1 MRKDGDG
8 SPKPTTTSDG
18 VVSRSARSSFRAF
31 SNCIK
36 VISSGAST
44 VARTAVS
51 AASSVAN
58 RDIDSLHDQVL
69 WAGFDKLEKDDGDTR
84 KVLLLAFKSGFQVWD
99 VEETENVHVIVSTH
113 DGQASF
119 MQMLPNPI
127 SSGDLDDKFSESRPL
142 LAVCGDSS
150 WEENPNRQSTTS
162 DINPGSETVVVPTN
176 VHVYSLKSQS
186 YVREIKFRSIVYTV
200 RSSSRIVAVL
210 QAAQIHCFDATTL
223 EKEYT
228 IVTNPI
234 AWGSLGVGVG
244 PLAVGPRW
252 IAYSGSRIAKSSSA
266 VFTPELISP
275 SASPSVAQFAR
286 DSSRQLASGIVTLG
300 DRGYKSLSKYCSE
313 VLPNPYVPG
322 LKVIG
327 AGNENVPDADS
338 VGMVVIKDVLSKS
351 LITQFKAHRSPIT
364 ALCFDRSGMIL
375 VTASIQGSN
384 INVFRIVPKHYT
396 SSGDAT
402 TTRSF
407 VHMFRLQRGF
417 TNAVIQ
423 DISFS
428 NDSSLIVVSS
438 SRGTSHL
445 FEINPEGE
453 GNGPTP
459 IPVTA
464 ISRIRSGNGSGW
476 IGTVSGA
483 AAAAAGMVG
492 GSLPGAITSTFCYI
506 DEQSNNNKQYGLTTI
521 ATTSDNN
528 SKRNLLV
535 FAPSGCMTQYALKA
549 NPAGHETAA
558 MTVFDFESGLET
570 EGKVKVEPIRR
581 WSIIQNQTRREMQ
594 DQQSDIYGGGASPE
608 SKSKVFPEV
617 VRKQTVEEAWRVTT
631 KKGKA
636 RVEDNRQLYVSEAE
650 LQMYQP
656 AQPPLWARQN
666 FRFQELVLNL
676 DDVNNGGRGEMEL
689 EGIQTKTIEARTRN
703 LVPAYGYL
711 QSPKSQQVTRGS
723 FPSPS
728 SSSQGDQVTPLEG
741 HGIETGHGVVHSK
754 EESQGSKGH
763 GTETEHGAVRSKE
776 ESQGSEGLGTET
788 DVGVV
793 HKKEESLGSETES
806 SSSEEESES
815 KPVNNEEG
823 IAEEKDDSEDV
834 DKEDS
839 D

>member
-8 SPKPTTTSDG
+8 SPKPTTSDG
-18 VVSRSARSSFRAF
+18 VVSRSARSSFRAL

-51 AASSVAN
+51 AASSVAT

-99 VEETENVHVIVSTH
+99 VEDTENVHVIVSAH
-113 DGQASF
+113 EGQASF

-127 SSGDLDDKFSESRPL
+127 SSGVLGDQFSESRPL

-150 WEENPNRQSTTS
+150 WEENPNRQPQSTAS
-162 DINPGSETVVVPTN
+162 DNNPGSETVLVPTN

-210 QAAQIHCFDATTL
+210 QPAQIHCFDATTL
-223 EKEYT
+223 EKEYM

-275 SASPSVAQFAR
+275 SASPSVAQFAM

-300 DRGYKSLSKYCSE
+300 DRGYNALTKYCSE

-327 AGNENVPDADS
+327 AGNENVPNADS
-338 VGMVVIKDVLSKS
+338 IGMVIINDVISKS
-351 LITQFKAHRSPIT
+351 LVTQFKAHKSPIT
-364 ALCFDRSGMIL
+364 ALCFDPSGMVL

-396 SSGDAT
+396 SSGDAAS
-402 TTRSF
+402 TRSF

-428 NDSSLIVVSS
+428 NDSSLVVVSS

-445 FEINPEGE
+445 FEMNPEGE
-453 GNGPTP
+453 GNAQTPT
-459 IPVTA
+459 PVTA
-464 ISRIRSGNGSGW
+464 ISRIRSGNSSGW

-521 ATTSDNN
+521 ATTDNN

-549 NPAGHETAA
+549 NPAGAGAGHETAA
-558 MTVFDFESGLET
+558 MTVFDFETGLET

-594 DQQSDIYGGGASPE
+594 DQPSDIYGGGASPD

-636 RVEDNRQLYVSEAE
+636 RGEDNRKLYVSEAE
-650 LQMYQP
+650 VQMYQP
-656 AQPPLWARQN
+656 SQPPLWARQN
-666 FRFQELVLNL
+666 VNSPLSSFVL
-676 DDVNNGGRGEMEL
+676 
-689 EGIQTKTIEARTRN
+689 I
-703 LVPAYGYL
+703 
-711 QSPKSQQVTRGS
+711 
-723 FPSPS
+723 
-728 SSSQGDQVTPLEG
+728 
-741 HGIETGHGVVHSK
+741 
-754 EESQGSKGH
+754 
-763 GTETEHGAVRSKE
+763 
-776 ESQGSEGLGTET
+776 
-788 DVGVV
+788 
-793 HKKEESLGSETES
+793 
-806 SSSEEESES
+806 
-815 KPVNNEEG
+815 
-823 IAEEKDDSEDV
+823 
-834 DKEDS
+834 
-839 D
+839 